1 MASVTT
7 PPTATPEGGGQKPS
21 GGLAGPVQSTGRGA
35 RIVGTILLY
44 LAVTAG
50 SLVMLMPF
58 VWMLLGSIKDL
69 GQLYQVPPNWIP
81 DPFVFQNYTNAWNSV
96 PFATG
101 YINSTY
107 ITVTVVVVNL
117 LTCSMAAYAFA
128 RIVFP
133 FRNTI
138 FMLFLATL
146 MVPEQ
151 VTIIPLYI
159 IMRNLGLVDT
169 HLSIILPYALFN
181 AFGIFLLRQFI
192 LGLPVDLEEA
202 AVIDGASRWTIYWR
216 IIMPLI
222 RPALAAFGIF
232 TFLFQWNNFFRPL
245 VFLDSVENYT
255 VPLAIN
261 FFRGQY
267 TTDFALL
274 MAGSAISIIPV
285 LIVYIIGQRHI
296 IEGIATTG
304 MKQ

>member
-1 MASVTT
+1 MTSV
-7 PPTATPEGGGQKPS
+7 ATPKGVS
-21 GGLAGPVQSTGRGA
+21 GPVETTSRTS
-35 RIVGTILLY
+35 RIVGSVLLY
-44 LAVTAG
+44 VAVTAG
-50 SLVMLMPF
+50 ALIMIMPF
-58 VWMLLGSIKDL
+58 AWMLLASVKDL
-69 GQLYQVPPNWIP
+69 AQIYQVPPNWIP
-81 DPFVFQNYTNAWNSV
+81 DPFVFQNYLNAWTSV
-96 PFATG
+96 PFDTG
-101 YINSTY
+101 YINS
-107 ITVTVVVVNL
+107 IIIAVTVVLANL

-128 RIVFP
+128 RIEFP
-133 FRNTI
+133 FRHVLFI
-138 FMLFLATL
+138 LFLATL

-159 IMRNLGLVDT
+159 IIESVGLIDT
-169 HLSIILPYALFN
+169 LLSLIIPYALFN
-181 AFGIFLLRQFI
+181 AFGVFLLRQFI
-192 LGLPVDLEEA
+192 KGLPITLEEA
-202 AVIDGASRWTIYWR
+202 AIVDGANRWTIYWR

-245 VFLDSVENYT
+245 IFLNSIENYT

-267 TTDFALL
+267 ATDFSLL

-304 MKQ
+304 LKQ

>member
-7 PPTATPEGGGQKPS
+7 PENLAEERKTPGTGTS
-21 GGLAGPVQSTGRGA
+21 GPVDSTGRGA
-35 RIVGTILLY
+35 RLVGTVLLY
-44 LAVTAG
+44 IAVTLG
-50 SLVMLMPF
+50 SFIMILPF
-58 VWMLLGSIKDL
+58 AWMLLSSVKDL
-69 GQLYQVPPNWIP
+69 SQLYQVPPDWIP
-81 DPFVFQNYTNAWNSV
+81 NPFVFQNYINAWNSV

-101 YINSTY
+101 YVNSA
-107 ITVTVVVVNL
+107 TVTLSVVLANL

-128 RIVFP
+128 RLEFP
-133 FRNTI
+133 FRKTL

-159 IMRNLGLVDT
+159 IMRNMGLVDT
-169 HLSIILPYALFN
+169 LFSLIIPNGLFN

-192 LGLPVDLEEA
+192 KGLPVDLEEA
-202 AVIDGASRWTIYWR
+202 AIVDGANRWTIYWR
-216 IIMPLI
+216 IVLPLI

-245 VFLDSVENYT
+245 IFLNSVENYT
-255 VPLAIN
+255 MTLAIN

-267 TTDFALL
+267 ATDFALL
-274 MAGSAISIIPV
+274 MAGSAISIVPI
-285 LIVYIIGQRHI
+285 LIVYIIGQRNI

>member
-1 MASVTT
+1 MTSVTT
-7 PPTATPEGGGQKPS
+7 TKET
-21 GGLAGPVQSTGRGA
+21 AGPVETTSRGT
-35 RIVGTILLY
+35 RLLGSVLLY
-44 LAVTAG
+44 LAVTLGA
-50 SLVMLMPF
+50 LIMVMPF
-58 VWMLLGSIKDL
+58 AWMLLASVKDL
-69 GQLYQVPPNWIP
+69 AQLYKVPPNWIP
-81 DPFVFQNYTNAWNSV
+81 DPIVFQNYANAWVSV
-96 PFATG
+96 PFDTG
-101 YINSTY
+101 YMNST
-107 ITVTVVVVNL
+107 IVTVTVVIANL

-128 RIVFP
+128 RIEFP
-133 FRNTI
+133 FRHVLFI
-138 FMLFLATL
+138 LFLATL

-159 IMRNLGLVDT
+159 IMKNLGLIDT
-169 HLSIILPYALFN
+169 LLALIIPYALFN
-181 AFGIFLLRQFI
+181 AFGVFLLRQFI
-192 LGLPVDLEEA
+192 KGLPIDLEEA
-202 AVIDGASRWTIYWR
+202 AIVDGANRWTIYWR

-245 VFLDSVENYT
+245 IFLDSIENYT

-267 TTDFALL
+267 ATDFSLL

-304 MKQ
+304 LKQ

>member
-1 MASVTT
+1 MASVATT
-7 PPTATPEGGGQKPS
+7 KDVS
-21 GGLAGPVQSTGRGA
+21 GPVETTSRTSRL
-35 RIVGTILLY
+35 VGTILLY
-44 LAVTAG
+44 LAVAAG
-50 SLVMLMPF
+50 ALVMVMPF
-58 VWMLLGSIKDL
+58 AWMLLGSVKDL
-69 GQLYQVPPNWIP
+69 GQLYKVPPNWIP
-81 DPFVFQNYTNAWNSV
+81 DPFVFQNYVNAWISV

-101 YINSTY
+101 YVNSA
-107 ITVTVVVVNL
+107 IVTVTVVLANL

-128 RIVFP
+128 RIEFP
-133 FRNTI
+133 FRHVLFI
-138 FMLFLATL
+138 LFLATL

-159 IMRNLGLVDT
+159 IIENLGWIDT
-169 HLSIILPYALFN
+169 LLSLIIPYALFN
-181 AFGIFLLRQFI
+181 AFGVFLLRQFI
-192 LGLPVDLEEA
+192 RGLPLDLEEA
-202 AVIDGASRWTIYWR
+202 AIVDGANRWTIYWR

-245 VFLDSVENYT
+245 IFLNSIENYT

-267 TTDFALL
+267 ATDFALL
-274 MAGSAISIIPV
+274 MAGSAISIVPV

-304 MKQ
+304 LKQ

>member
-1 MASVTT
+1 MTSV
-7 PPTATPEGGGQKPS
+7 ATPKGVS
-21 GGLAGPVQSTGRGA
+21 GPVETTSRTS
-35 RIVGTILLY
+35 RIVGSVLLY
-44 LAVTAG
+44 VAVTAG
-50 SLVMLMPF
+50 ALIMIMPF
-58 VWMLLGSIKDL
+58 AWMLLASVKDL
-69 GQLYQVPPNWIP
+69 AQIYQVPPNWIP
-81 DPFVFQNYTNAWNSV
+81 DPFVFQNYLNAWTSV
-96 PFATG
+96 PFDTG
-101 YINSTY
+101 YINS
-107 ITVTVVVVNL
+107 IIIAVTVVLANL

-128 RIVFP
+128 RIEFP
-133 FRNTI
+133 FRHVLFI
-138 FMLFLATL
+138 LFLATL

-159 IMRNLGLVDT
+159 IIKNLGLIDT
-169 HLSIILPYALFN
+169 LMSLIIPYALFN
-181 AFGIFLLRQFI
+181 AFGVFLLRQFI
-192 LGLPVDLEEA
+192 KGLPITLEEA
-202 AVIDGASRWTIYWR
+202 AIVDGANRWTIYWR

-245 VFLDSVENYT
+245 IFLNSIENYT

-267 TTDFALL
+267 ATDFSLL

-304 MKQ
+304 LKQ

>member
-1 MASVTT
+1 MTSV
-7 PPTATPEGGGQKPS
+7 ATPKGVS
-21 GGLAGPVQSTGRGA
+21 GPVETTSRTS
-35 RIVGTILLY
+35 RIVGSVLLY
-44 LAVTAG
+44 VAVTAG
-50 SLVMLMPF
+50 ALIMIMPF
-58 VWMLLGSIKDL
+58 AWMLLASVKDL
-69 GQLYQVPPNWIP
+69 AQIYQVPPNWIP
-81 DPFVFQNYTNAWNSV
+81 DPFVFQNYLNAWTSV
-96 PFATG
+96 PFDTG
-101 YINSTY
+101 YINS
-107 ITVTVVVVNL
+107 IIIAVTVVIANL

-128 RIVFP
+128 RIEFP
-133 FRNTI
+133 FRHVLFI
-138 FMLFLATL
+138 LFLATL

-159 IMRNLGLVDT
+159 IIKNLGLIDT
-169 HLSIILPYALFN
+169 LMSLIIPYALFN
-181 AFGIFLLRQFI
+181 AFGVFLLRQFI
-192 LGLPVDLEEA
+192 KGLPIDLEEA
-202 AVIDGASRWTIYWR
+202 AIVDGANRWTIYWR

-245 VFLDSVENYT
+245 IFLNSIENYT

-267 TTDFALL
+267 ATDFSLL

-304 MKQ
+304 LKQ

>member
-1 MASVTT
+1 VASVTT
-7 PPTATPEGGGQKPS
+7 PENLTEERNEPQAKTS
-21 GGLAGPVQSTGRGA
+21 GPVETGRGA
-35 RIVGTILLY
+35 RLVGTVLLY
-44 LAVTAG
+44 VAVTLG
-50 SLVMLMPF
+50 SIIMILPF
-58 VWMLLGSIKDL
+58 AWMLLGSVKDL
-69 GQLYQVPPNWIP
+69 GQLYQIPPNWIP
-81 DPFVFQNYTNAWNSV
+81 NPFVFQNYVSAWNSV
-96 PFATG
+96 PFSTG
-101 YINSTY
+101 YMNSA
-107 ITVTVVVVNL
+107 IVTVTVVVANL

-128 RIVFP
+128 RIEFP
-133 FRNTI
+133 FRKTL

-159 IMRNLGLVDT
+159 IMRNLGLIDT
-169 HLSIILPYALFN
+169 LFSLIIPYALFN
-181 AFGIFLLRQFI
+181 AFGVFLLRQFI
-192 LGLPVDLEEA
+192 KGLPIDLEEA
-202 AVIDGASRWTIYWR
+202 AIVDGANRWTIYWR

-245 VFLDSVENYT
+245 IFLNSVENYT

-285 LIVYIIGQRHI
+285 LVVYIIGQRQI

>member
-1 MASVTT
+1 MTSV
-7 PPTATPEGGGQKPS
+7 ATPKGVS
-21 GGLAGPVQSTGRGA
+21 GPVETTSRTS
-35 RIVGTILLY
+35 RIVGSVLLY
-44 LAVTAG
+44 VAVTAG
-50 SLVMLMPF
+50 ALIMIMPF
-58 VWMLLGSIKDL
+58 AWMLLASVKDL
-69 GQLYQVPPNWIP
+69 AQIYQVPPNWIP
-81 DPFVFQNYTNAWNSV
+81 DPFVFQNYLNAWTSV
-96 PFATG
+96 PFDTG
-101 YINSTY
+101 FINS
-107 ITVTVVVVNL
+107 IIIAVTVVLANL

-128 RIVFP
+128 RIEFP
-133 FRNTI
+133 FRHVLFI
-138 FMLFLATL
+138 LFLATL

-159 IMRNLGLVDT
+159 IIKNLGLIDT
-169 HLSIILPYALFN
+169 LMSLIIPYALFN
-181 AFGIFLLRQFI
+181 AFGVFLLRQFI
-192 LGLPVDLEEA
+192 KGLPIDLEEA
-202 AVIDGASRWTIYWR
+202 AIVDGANRWTIYWR

-245 VFLDSVENYT
+245 IFLNSIENYT

-267 TTDFALL
+267 ATDFSLL

-304 MKQ
+304 LKQ

>member
-1 MASVTT
+1 VASVATT
-7 PPTATPEGGGQKPS
+7 KNVS
-21 GGLAGPVQSTGRGA
+21 GPVETTSRGT
-35 RIVGTILLY
+35 RVLGSVLLY
-44 LAVTAG
+44 IAVTVGAV
-50 SLVMLMPF
+50 VMIMPF
-58 VWMLLGSIKDL
+58 AWMLLASVKDL
-69 GQLYQVPPNWIP
+69 GQIYQVPPNWIP
-81 DPFVFQNYTNAWNSV
+81 DPFVFQNYANAWTAV
-96 PFATG
+96 PFDTG
-101 YINSTY
+101 YINSA
-107 ITVTVVVVNL
+107 IVTVSVVVANL

-128 RIVFP
+128 RIEFP
-133 FRNTI
+133 FRHVLFI
-138 FMLFLATL
+138 LFLATL

-159 IMRNLGLVDT
+159 IIKNLGLIDT
-169 HLSIILPYALFN
+169 LLSLIIPYALFN
-181 AFGIFLLRQFI
+181 AFGVFLLRQFI
-192 LGLPVDLEEA
+192 KGLPIDLEEA
-202 AVIDGASRWTIYWR
+202 AIVDGANRWTIYWR

-245 VFLDSVENYT
+245 IFLNSIENYT

-267 TTDFALL
+267 ATDFALL

-304 MKQ
+304 LKQ

>member
-7 PPTATPEGGGQKPS
+7 TKDT
-21 GGLAGPVQSTGRGA
+21 AGPVETTSRGT
-35 RIVGTILLY
+35 RLLGSVLLY
-44 LAVTAG
+44 LAVTLGA
-50 SLVMLMPF
+50 LIMVMPF
-58 VWMLLGSIKDL
+58 AWMLLASVKDL
-69 GQLYQVPPNWIP
+69 AQLYKVPPNWIP
-81 DPFVFQNYTNAWNSV
+81 DPIVFQNYVNAWVSV
-96 PFATG
+96 PFDTG
-101 YINSTY
+101 YMNST
-107 ITVTVVVVNL
+107 IVTVTVVVANL

-128 RIVFP
+128 RIEFP
-133 FRNTI
+133 FRHVLFI
-138 FMLFLATL
+138 LFLATL

-159 IMRNLGLVDT
+159 IMKNLGLIDT
-169 HLSIILPYALFN
+169 LFSLIIPYALFN
-181 AFGIFLLRQFI
+181 AFGVFLLRQFI
-192 LGLPVDLEEA
+192 KGLPIDLEEA
-202 AVIDGASRWTIYWR
+202 AIVDGANRWTIYWR

-245 VFLDSVENYT
+245 IFLDSIENYT

-267 TTDFALL
+267 ATDFSLL
-274 MAGSAISIIPV
+274 MAGSAISIVPV

-304 MKQ
+304 LKQ

>member
-7 PPTATPEGGGQKPS
+7 PEN
-21 GGLAGPVQSTGRGA
+21 LAEERKTRQANTSGPVEMGRGA
-35 RIVGTILLY
+35 RLLGTVLLY
-44 LAVTAG
+44 LAVTLG
-50 SLVMLMPF
+50 SFIMILPF
-58 VWMLLGSIKDL
+58 AWMLLGSVKDL

-81 DPFVFQNYTNAWNSV
+81 NPFVFQNYVSAWNSV
-96 PFATG
+96 PFSTG
-101 YINSTY
+101 YVNSA
-107 ITVTVVVVNL
+107 IVTVSVVLANL

-128 RIVFP
+128 RIEFP
-133 FRNTI
+133 FRKTL

-169 HLSIILPYALFN
+169 LFSLIIPYALFN
-181 AFGIFLLRQFI
+181 AFGVFLLRQFI
-192 LGLPVDLEEA
+192 KGLPVDLEEA
-202 AVIDGASRWTIYWR
+202 AIVDGASRWTIYWR
-216 IIMPLI
+216 IVMPLI

-245 VFLDSVENYT
+245 IFLNSVENYT

-274 MAGSAISIIPV
+274 MAGSAISIVPV
-285 LIVYIIGQRHI
+285 LLVYIIGQRYI

>member
-1 MASVTT
+1 MTSV
-7 PPTATPEGGGQKPS
+7 ATRKGVS
-21 GGLAGPVQSTGRGA
+21 GPVETTSRTS
-35 RIVGTILLY
+35 RIVGSVLLY
-44 LAVTAG
+44 VAVTAG
-50 SLVMLMPF
+50 ALIMIMPF
-58 VWMLLGSIKDL
+58 AWMLLASVKDL
-69 GQLYQVPPNWIP
+69 AQIYQVPPNWIP
-81 DPFVFQNYTNAWNSV
+81 DPFVFQNYLNAWTSV
-96 PFATG
+96 PFGTG
-101 YINSTY
+101 YINS
-107 ITVTVVVVNL
+107 IIIAVTVVLANL

-128 RIVFP
+128 RIEFP
-133 FRNTI
+133 FRHVLFI
-138 FMLFLATL
+138 LFLATL

-159 IMRNLGLVDT
+159 IIKNLGLIDT
-169 HLSIILPYALFN
+169 LMSLIIPYALFN
-181 AFGIFLLRQFI
+181 AFGVFLLRQFI
-192 LGLPVDLEEA
+192 KGLPIDLEEA
-202 AVIDGASRWTIYWR
+202 AIVDGANRWTIYWR

-245 VFLDSVENYT
+245 IFLNSIENYT

-267 TTDFALL
+267 ATDFSLL

-304 MKQ
+304 LKQ

>member
-7 PPTATPEGGGQKPS
+7 TKDVSAPVESTS
-21 GGLAGPVQSTGRGA
+21 RAG
-35 RIVGTILLY
+35 RIAASVLLY
-44 LAVTAG
+44 LAVSIGAI
-50 SLVMLMPF
+50 VMILPF
-58 VWMLLGSIKDL
+58 AWMLLGSVKDL

-81 DPFVFQNYTNAWNSV
+81 NPFVFQNYVNAWTSV
-96 PFATG
+96 PFDTG
-101 YINSTY
+101 YINST
-107 ITVTVVVVNL
+107 IVTVTVVVANL

-128 RIVFP
+128 RIEFP
-133 FRNTI
+133 FRHTLFI
-138 FMLFLATL
+138 LFLATL

-159 IMRNLGLVDT
+159 IIKNLGLIDT
-169 HLSIILPYALFN
+169 LFSLIIPYALFN
-181 AFGIFLLRQFI
+181 AFGVFLLRQFI
-192 LGLPVDLEEA
+192 KSLPVDLEEA
-202 AVIDGASRWTIYWR
+202 AIVDGANRWTIYWR
-216 IIMPLI
+216 IILPLI

-245 VFLDSVENYT
+245 VFLNSIDNYT

-267 TTDFALL
+267 ATDFALL
-274 MAGSAISIIPV
+274 MAGSAISIVPV

>member
-1 MASVTT
+1 MTSVVTT
-7 PPTATPEGGGQKPS
+7 KDVS
-21 GGLAGPVQSTGRGA
+21 GPVEDTSRVTRLA
-35 RIVGTILLY
+35 ATVLLY
-44 LAVTAG
+44 VAVTVGA
-50 SLVMLMPF
+50 LVMVMPF
-58 VWMLLGSIKDL
+58 AWMLLGSVKDL
-69 GQLYQVPPNWIP
+69 GQLYRVPPNWIP
-81 DPFVFQNYTNAWNSV
+81 DPFVFQNYVNAWTSV
-96 PFATG
+96 PFDTG
-101 YINSTY
+101 YMNSA
-107 ITVTVVVVNL
+107 IVTVVVVLANL

-128 RIVFP
+128 RIEFP
-133 FRNTI
+133 FRKTL

-159 IMRNLGLVDT
+159 IMKNLGLIDT
-169 HLSIILPYALFN
+169 LLSLIIPYALFN
-181 AFGIFLLRQFI
+181 AFGVFLLRQFI
-192 LGLPVDLEEA
+192 KGLPIDLEEA
-202 AVIDGASRWTIYWR
+202 AIVDGANRWTIYWR

-245 VFLDSVENYT
+245 IFLDSIENYT

-267 TTDFALL
+267 ATDFSLL
-274 MAGSAISIIPV
+274 MAGSAISIVPV

-304 MKQ
+304 LKQ